1 MALLPMRALQ
11 RLRNL
16 RNKLSALPSSSSA
29 SSTSSSSSS
38 GKISNA
44 RLLLINTGTC
54 CFLYSMGDFCRQRIE
69 GNTTDWHRTG
79 RMGVLGCCL
88 GPLDHFWYTALDR
101 LLPAIT
107 AGTVARKVLLD
118 QLIMA
123 PICCSLFYLGMSAME
138 GRSRKD
144 CFNELQVKFWPT
156 YKVDWQVWPAAQI
169 LNFYLIPPHFRVAY
183 VASITFLWTVYLS
196 YMKHKKMSKTDSMLI
211 H

>member
-1 MALLPMRALQ
+1 MALVPMRVLQ
-11 RLRNL
+11 RLKYL
-16 RNKLSALPSSSSA
+16 RNKLSALPSSS
-29 SSTSSSSSS
+29 TSSPS

-54 CFLYSMGDFCRQRIE
+54 CFLYSMGDFCRQKIE
-69 GNTTDWHRTG
+69 GSTTDWHRTG

-123 PICCSLFYLGMSAME
+123 PICCSLFYLGKISFTRY
-138 GRSRKD
+138 GNQLSQDYR
-144 CFNELQVKFWPT
+144 LQ
-156 YKVDWQVWPAAQI
+156 
-169 LNFYLIPPHFRVAY
+169 L
-183 VASITFLWTVYLS
+183 
-196 YMKHKKMSKTDSMLI
+196 
-211 H
+211 